1 MKNRALSIIAGVACV
16 AGSAG
21 AARADVAPPPACR
34 AAASE
39 GPVFTQNKRLCYE
52 TLAAR
57 GSYQEIVDL
66 IEVESLGLTPQERY
80 FLGTAYFGLSNRTG
94 ADSLR
99 CHAAVRASELL
110 EAFLTEQQVRYREQ
124 HSFGTSDDMKYTY
137 HATKMISALEAV
149 KGCEES
155 SHTPA
160 SLERYGR
167 RYAVE
172 RLRGLFYKTSGP
184 DALRDRFDAK
194 MTQLGDQMKG
204 FVATASSVETRFG
217 LNLTEIDVGRQ
228 YLFKIKDRI
237 NGLFGANAVKVAEQ
251 PVGGDESFPS
261 FVYDATWKAQIL
273 GTIGAKA
280 TRFTDLLLPEKRGE
294 IAVIEAEIIGAIG
307 GMSMEDYVS
316 RKEQTVIELRDLSTS
331 LILGTNFWTAMEA
344 PEHAG
349 KAALDDA
356 LAKPNRSEL
365 ARTAAHVDTLWQ
377 EGMARYCNPSR
388 PAWYCR
394 RTP

>member
-1 MKNRALSIIAGVACV
+1 MKIRYLSIVAGAACV
-16 AGSAG
+16 VGSAG
-21 AARADVAPPPACR
+21 AASADVAPPPACA

-39 GPVFTQNKRLCYE
+39 GSVFTQNKRLCYE

-57 GSYQEIVDL
+57 GNYQEIVDR
-66 IEVESLGLTPQERY
+66 IEVERLGLTPQERY
-80 FLGTAYFGLSNRTG
+80 FLGMAYFGLSNRTG

-110 EAFLTEQQVRYREQ
+110 EAFLTEQQVLYREQ

-137 HATKMISALEAV
+137 HATKMMAALEAV

-172 RLRGLFYKTSGP
+172 RLRGLFYESSGP
-184 DALRDRFDAK
+184 DGLRDRFGEK
-194 MTQLGDQMKG
+194 MTQLGDQMKA
-204 FVATASSVETRFG
+204 FVATASSVETRYG
-217 LNLTEIDVGRQ
+217 LNLTEIDLGRQ
-228 YLFKIKDRI
+228 YLFGIKDRI
-237 NGLFGANAVKVAEQ
+237 NGLFGASAVKVAEQ

-261 FVYDATWKAQIL
+261 FVYDATWKSQIL
-273 GTIGAKA
+273 GTIGAR
-280 TRFTDLLLPEKRGE
+280 TTHFTDLVLPEKRGE
-294 IAVIEAEIIGAIG
+294 IAIIEAEIIAAIG

-316 RKEQTVIELRDLSTS
+316 RKEQTVIELRDVSTS

-344 PEHAG
+344 PERAG
-349 KAALDDA
+349 RAALNDA
-356 LAKPNRSEL
+356 LSKPNRNEL
-365 ARTAAHVDTLWQ
+365 ARTAAHVETLWQ

>member
-39 GPVFTQNKRLCYE
+39 GPGFTQNKRLCYE

-99 CHAAVRASELL
+99 CHAAIRASELL

-184 DALRDRFDAK
+184 DALRNRFDAK
-194 MTQLGDQMKG
+194 MTQLGDQMRG

-237 NGLFGANAVKVAEQ
+237 NGLFGASAVKVAEQ

-356 LAKPNRSEL
+356 LAKPNRDEL

>member
-149 KGCEES
+149 RGCEES

-294 IAVIEAEIIGAIG
+294 IAIIEAEIIGAIG

-356 LAKPNRSEL
+356 LAKPNRNEL

>member
-1 MKNRALSIIAGVACV
+1 MKIRVLSIVAGAACV
-16 AGSAG
+16 VGSTG
-21 AARADVAPPPACR
+21 AARAAAPPPPAC
-34 AAASE
+34 AAAAWE

-80 FLGTAYFGLSNRTG
+80 FLGAAYFGLSNRTG

-99 CHAAVRASELL
+99 CHAAVRASGLL
-110 EAFLTEQQVRYREQ
+110 EAFLTEQQVLFREQ

-137 HATKMISALEAV
+137 HATKMMAALEAV

-172 RLRGLFYKTSGP
+172 RLRGLFYETSGP
-184 DALRDRFDAK
+184 DALRDRFDEK
-194 MTQLGDQMKG
+194 MTQLGDQMKA
-204 FVATASSVETRFG
+204 FVATASSVETRYG
-217 LNLTEIDVGRQ
+217 LNLTELDVGRQ
-228 YLFKIKDRI
+228 YLFGIKDRI
-237 NGLFGANAVKVAEQ
+237 NGLFGADAVKVAAQ

-261 FVYDATWKAQIL
+261 FVYDATWRSQIL

-294 IAVIEAEIIGAIG
+294 IAIIEAEILGAIG
-307 GMSMEDYVS
+307 GMSMEEYVS
-316 RKEQTVIELRDLSTS
+316 RKEQTVVALRDLSTS

-344 PEHAG
+344 PERAG
-349 KAALDDA
+349 RAALDDA
-356 LAKPNRSEL
+356 LAKPNRDAL
-365 ARTAAHVDTLWQ
+365 ARTAAHVEALWQ
-377 EGMARYCNPSR
+377 EGMAKYCNPSR

-394 RTP
+394 RAP

>member
-1 MKNRALSIIAGVACV
+1 MKIRYLSIVAGAACV
-16 AGSAG
+16 VGSAG
-21 AARADVAPPPACR
+21 AAHAAIAPPPACG

-39 GPVFTQNKRLCYE
+39 GSVFTQNKRLCYE
-52 TLAAR
+52 MLAAR
-57 GSYQEIVDL
+57 GNYQEIVDL

-110 EAFLTEQQVRYREQ
+110 EAFLTEQQVLYREQ
-124 HSFGTSDDMKYTY
+124 HSFGTSDDMKYSY
-137 HATKMISALEAV
+137 HATKMMAALKSV
-149 KGCEES
+149 KGCEDS

-172 RLRGLFYKTSGP
+172 RLRGLFYTTSGP
-184 DALRDRFDAK
+184 DALRDGFGEK
-194 MTQLGDQMKG
+194 MTQLGDQMKA
-204 FVATASSVETRFG
+204 FVATASSVETRYG
-217 LNLTEIDVGRQ
+217 LNLTEVDVGRQ
-228 YLFKIKDRI
+228 YLFGIRDRI
-237 NGLFGANAVKVAEQ
+237 NGLFGADAVKVAEQ

-261 FVYDATWKAQIL
+261 FVYDATWKSQIL
-273 GTIGAKA
+273 GTIGAKK
-280 TRFTDLLLPEKRGE
+280 THFTDLISPEKRGE
-294 IAVIEAEIIGAIG
+294 IAVIEAEIIAAIG

-316 RKEQTVIELRDLSTS
+316 RKERTVIELRDVSTS
-331 LILGTNFWTAMEA
+331 LILATNFWTAMEA
-344 PEHAG
+344 PEQTG
-349 KAALDDA
+349 RAALNDA
-356 LAKPNRSEL
+356 LSKPNRDEL
-365 ARTAAHVDTLWQ
+365 ARTAAHVETLWQ
-377 EGMARYCNPSR
+377 EGMARYCNASR